1 MSEEKDADYIVDEK
15 EVDSM
20 NAITE
25 ERTAYKRL
33 NFSTL
38 NFMGKK
44 TVKDSIEDITPI
56 KWSEE
61 VLSGEKQCIILKG
74 LRNQ

>member
-38 NFMGKK
+38 NFMDKK

-61 VLSGEKQCIILKG
+61 VLSGEKQVIIKK
-74 LRNQ
+74 R